1 MCRPVRDGQ
10 KRHSEIMNS
19 FKVMKTCRPPAL
31 MFPLVSL
38 LLVAQPVR
46 SEMRILFCSDKAA
59 TGSFDLFT
67 IKPDGTDLR
76 QLTTTPAVSE
86 WAPALSPDGT
96 QLAFVNR
103 SAGSPYTGTLQLM
116 PVAGGAAT
124 AVPVATTVL
133 CVQWQD
139 ASTLVYMKRIN
150 TSGSIGTWQLRR
162 IKTDGTGDAQIYSTT
177 FDCFVTGCDSF
188 HLDRNTGRVYIA
200 DLVNGGQ
207 PSTLLSG
214 LLSASATDTTFTR
227 CTDVD
232 QGTTQVQLVDH
243 YDPMVSP
250 DGIKLAYC
258 ADHGS
263 GRHRL
268 YVRPLGN
275 DCTMQIRL
283 SDTFCGDPD
292 WSWDSSWI
300 AFTRATASSFGSQ
313 PYIGNIYTVGA
324 AGGTPVNLTG
334 TLTTVSGRCAHPLVY
349 STACEAVELSSITK
363 SAAGTTLSWPAVAGG
378 RYQVQYSNDLTQW
391 LEDLPNSLLTANPG
405 TTSLSFTDAAPDVQR
420 KFYRVRGV
428 CP

>member
-1 MCRPVRDGQ
+1 
-10 KRHSEIMNS
+10 
-19 FKVMKTCRPPAL
+19 MKTLRTPAL
-31 MFPLVSL
+31 MLSL
-38 LLVAQPVR
+38 LAAHPAHAEL
-46 SEMRILFCSDKAA
+46 RIMFCSDKAVM
-59 TGSFDLFT
+59 GSFDLFT

-76 QLTTTPAVSE
+76 QLTATPAISE

-96 QLAFVNR
+96 RLAFVHR
-103 SAGSPYTGTLQLM
+103 STASPYTGTLQLM
-116 PVAGGAAT
+116 PVAGGTAP
-124 AVPVATTVL
+124 AVPGATTVL

-139 ASTLVYMKRIN
+139 TSTLVYMKRIN

-162 IKTDGTGDAQIYSTT
+162 IKTDGTGDALIYSTT

-188 HLDRNTGRVYIA
+188 HLDRSTGRVYIS
-200 DLVNGGQ
+200 DLVNGSQ
-207 PSTLLSG
+207 PATMLSG

-232 QGTTQVQLVDH
+232 QGATQAQLVDH
-243 YDPMVSP
+243 YDPVVSP
-250 DGIKLAYC
+250 DGTKLAHC

-300 AFTRATASSFGSQ
+300 AFTRATASSFGSS
-313 PYIGNIYTVGA
+313 PYIGNIHTVGA
-324 AGGTPVNLTG
+324 TGGALVNLTG

-349 STACEAVELSSITK
+349 STACEAVDISSVTK
-363 SAAGTTLSWPAVAGG
+363 SAAGTTLSWPAVPGG
-378 RYQVQYSNDLTQW
+378 RYQVQYTTNLSQW
-391 LEDLPNSLLTANPG
+391 LEDLPNSLLTAG
-405 TTSLSFTDAAPDVQR
+405 TGVTSLNFTDSAPDSPR